1 VRQSPKLKQ
10 NLQPL
15 GRREPAVVVARGRFG
30 LAKSPKLGNDRV
42 HASILRAGAL
52 ESYARAVVQALRGRR
67 ILTVTPPVAATC
79 RPSALFQLSAVSYQQ
94 SAANIQ
100 LSATCKNAPL
110 AGIG

>member
-15 GRREPAVVVARGRFG
+15 GRREPAVAVARGRFG
-30 LAKSPKLGNDRV
+30 LAKSPKLGNEGV
-42 HASILRAGAL
+42 HAYIVRAGAL
-52 ESYARAVVQALRGRR
+52 ESYGRTVVHRR
-67 ILTVTPPVAATC
+67 HPPVAATC

-94 SAANIQ
+94 SATNIQ